1 MKITQNG
8 QYPFY
13 RPWDS
18 GLAKQS
24 LQDSW
29 EGEFSIL
36 DLQLGSACNA
46 HCRHCDSSCSSLHES
61 ANLDIN
67 EVVRLL
73 GEMRQSRNYFSPEH
87 QSEPLWCFICGL
99 GEPTEP
105 TENLPKLLELLDRTA
120 EIGVNFALFNNG
132 LYWDEKL
139 NKHLGGGRLSVQVQ
153 VMSNQVEKV
162 AHFMGVS
169 KDEANLQLRH
179 REQIYEVAVQQWD
192 HPQAANGTNVCASIV
207 PMRDNL
213 DELPQLFYEAIM
225 HNVYPLLGELEEA
238 GYCTGKLYQQQ
249 KLTYTELANFRGWI
263 RNKFDWYYQVPL
275 CPATF
280 GAIHIDNHNHLTVDR
295 CTGAGCHWFDMS
307 NPDPFD
313 LGDFRNYSYR
323 EIANLILDYRVEHI
337 EKVRSAQTDYP
348 EMVFGG
354 CGGNARPLLRQYL
367 ESYDHWYA
375 SQCR

>member
-61 ANLDIN
+61 ADLDIN

-73 GEMRQSRNYFSPEH
+73 GEMRQSRNYFSLEH

-169 KDEANLQLRH
+169 KDEANLQLQH

-213 DELPQLFYEAIM
+213 DELP
-225 HNVYPLLGELEEA
+225 LLQTYSNLLSA
-238 GYCTGKLYQQQ
+238 GNLRSGQGNTQKVKPDGLRTLRHCLACTRQCILHRVLAAQVSRHRQHKL
-249 KLTYTELANFRGWI
+249 A
-263 RNKFDWYYQVPL
+263 
-275 CPATF
+275 
-280 GAIHIDNHNHLTVDR
+280 
-295 CTGAGCHWFDMS
+295 
-307 NPDPFD
+307 
-313 LGDFRNYSYR
+313 
-323 EIANLILDYRVEHI
+323 
-337 EKVRSAQTDYP
+337 
-348 EMVFGG
+348 
-354 CGGNARPLLRQYL
+354 
-367 ESYDHWYA
+367 
-375 SQCR
+375 

>member
-61 ANLDIN
+61 ADLDIN

-73 GEMRQSRNYFSPEH
+73 GEMRQSRNYFSLEH

-139 NKHLGGGRLSVQVQ
+139 NKHLGGGGAYRFKSRSCLIR
-153 VMSNQVEKV
+153 
-162 AHFMGVS
+162 S
-169 KDEANLQLRH
+169 KK
-179 REQIYEVAVQQWD
+179 W
-192 HPQAANGTNVCASIV
+192 
-207 PMRDNL
+207 
-213 DELPQLFYEAIM
+213 
-225 HNVYPLLGELEEA
+225 
-238 GYCTGKLYQQQ
+238 
-249 KLTYTELANFRGWI
+249 LTSWE
-263 RNKFDWYYQVPL
+263 
-275 CPATF
+275 
-280 GAIHIDNHNHLTVDR
+280 
-295 CTGAGCHWFDMS
+295 
-307 NPDPFD
+307 
-313 LGDFRNYSYR
+313 
-323 EIANLILDYRVEHI
+323 
-337 EKVRSAQTDYP
+337 
-348 EMVFGG
+348 
-354 CGGNARPLLRQYL
+354 
-367 ESYDHWYA
+367 
-375 SQCR
+375 

>member
-61 ANLDIN
+61 ADLDIN

-120 EIGVNFALFNNG
+120 EIGVNFALFN
-132 LYWDEKL
+132 
-139 NKHLGGGRLSVQVQ
+139 
-153 VMSNQVEKV
+153 MS
-162 AHFMGVS
+162 S
-169 KDEANLQLRH
+169 
-179 REQIYEVAVQQWD
+179 
-192 HPQAANGTNVCASIV
+192 
-207 PMRDNL
+207 
-213 DELPQLFYEAIM
+213 
-225 HNVYPLLGELEEA
+225 
-238 GYCTGKLYQQQ
+238 
-249 KLTYTELANFRGWI
+249 
-263 RNKFDWYYQVPL
+263 
-275 CPATF
+275 
-280 GAIHIDNHNHLTVDR
+280 
-295 CTGAGCHWFDMS
+295 
-307 NPDPFD
+307 PDPFD